1 MTLCTLAISLTFICG
16 ALWTPTVMADNP
28 DADIAAYMSEADT
41 DHDGSI
47 DFQEFLSLWYK
58 NVSAKAV
65 QEFKKF

>member
-1 MTLCTLAISLTFICG
+1 
-16 ALWTPTVMADNP
+16 MADNP
-28 DADIAAYMSEADT
+28 DADIAAYMAEADT
-41 DHDGSI
+41 DQDGSI